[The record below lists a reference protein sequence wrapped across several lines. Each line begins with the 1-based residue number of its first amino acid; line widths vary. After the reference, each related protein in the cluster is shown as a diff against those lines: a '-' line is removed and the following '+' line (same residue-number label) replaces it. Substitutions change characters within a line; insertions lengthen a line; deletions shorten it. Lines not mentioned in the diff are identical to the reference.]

1 MRPQLEKEWDKKGL
15 NDEERMLE
23 ARALAMEAEAGIE
36 TADVVGG
43 MIQEQRAKRKERREQ
58 GQAGLA
64 DTVSGWFGW

>member
-1 MRPQLEKEWDKKGL
+1 
-15 NDEERMLE
+15 MLE

-43 MIQEQRAKRKERREQ
+43 MISQQRAKRKERREQ
-58 GQAGLA
+58 GQAGWG